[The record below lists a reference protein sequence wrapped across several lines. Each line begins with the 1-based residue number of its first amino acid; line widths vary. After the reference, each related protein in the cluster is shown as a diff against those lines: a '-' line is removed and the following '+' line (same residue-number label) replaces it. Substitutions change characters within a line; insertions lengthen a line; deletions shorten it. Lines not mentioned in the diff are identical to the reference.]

1 MPTGLAAADRKLLL
15 AGAAIIV
22 LFLVATAVLAPPP
35 EEFESPVPS
44 TYSTQSA
51 GAAFCDRGPL

>member
-15 AGAAIIV
+15 AGSGATV
-22 LFLVATAVLAPPP
+22 LFLLATAVLAPSP

-44 TYSTQSA
+44 TYYTQSA
-51 GAAFCDRGPL
+51 CASSA